1 MPYERYCPNCG
12 QTVVCREEAR
22 TLAAGSDRRVITLF
36 CSVCD
41 RRLGEIYPTL

>member
-1 MPYERYCPNCG
+1 MAYKRYCPDCG

-22 TLAAGSDRRVITLF
+22 TLAARTDRRAITLF

-41 RRLGEIYPTL
+41 RSLGQIYPTL